1 MSDVVLLRTLS
12 RKSIIGFGR
21 FTDLTVQ
28 NLLDTRKERELL
40 RIYYFFRNIDFLPDI
55 KEELCITPERSIN
68 KKIPD
73 SERFQSEYFQYINLC
88 MNDIW
93 KIQNEK
99 WGYKSIGIRK
109 REKKMEK
116 NIQIANE
123 NGKNKTI
130 FSKGALK
137 KKNQW

>member
-12 RKSIIGFGR
+12 RKSIIGFGG

-55 KEELCITPERSIN
+55 KEELCITPERSID
-68 KKIPD
+68 KKIQET
-73 SERFQSEYFQYINLC
+73 ERFQSKYYEYINLC
-88 MNDIW
+88 INDIW

-99 WGYKSIGIRK
+99 WGYKIVGMRK
-109 REKKMEK
+109 KEKKVK
-116 NIQIANE
+116 KQIQIANDIGR
-123 NGKNKTI
+123 NRTI
-130 FSKGALK
+130 YSKGALQ